1 MKYRLMIFDLDGTIL
16 DTLDD
21 LSGALNHTL
30 QWGGFPVRTR
40 MEARSFI
47 GNGIRNL
54 IKRGAPDGT
63 PEDVIDRLHQEF
75 APYYAAHSADKT
87 GPYPGIPE
95 LLQTLRQEGVQLAVV
110 SNKAHPAVQPLM
122 DLYFP
127 GLFDAA
133 YGERPGIPR
142 KPSPEAVW
150 AVMEAFGASKEETVY
165 IGDSEVDVATARNS
179 CVDCI
184 CVDWGFRDR
193 EVLEQAGA
201 DRIASTVEELLEL
214 LR

>member
-21 LSGALNHTL
+21 LSDALNHTL
-30 QWGGFPVRTR
+30 RWGGFPVRTR
-40 MEARSFI
+40 DEARSFI

-63 PEDVIDRLHQEF
+63 AEEVIDELHREF
-75 APYYAAHSADKT
+75 AAYYALHSADRT
-87 GPYPGIPE
+87 GPYAGIPE
-95 LLQTLRQEGVQLAVV
+95 LLRTLRQEGGQLAVV
-110 SNKAHPAVQPLM
+110 SNKADPAVKPLM

-150 AVMEAFGASKEETVY
+150 AVMEAFGVNREDTVY
-165 IGDSEVDVATARNS
+165 IGDSEVDVATAHNS
-179 CVDCI
+179 GAACI

-193 EVLEQAGA
+193 SVLEQAGA
-201 DRIASTVEELLEL
+201 EQIVSTPAALLEL
-214 LR
+214 LL